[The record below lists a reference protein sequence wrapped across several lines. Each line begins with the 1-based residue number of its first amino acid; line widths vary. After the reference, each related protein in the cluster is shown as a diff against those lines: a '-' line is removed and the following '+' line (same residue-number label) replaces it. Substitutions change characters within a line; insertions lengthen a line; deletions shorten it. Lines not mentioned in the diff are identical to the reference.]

1 MARQIHQ
8 LTVRKIAALTAPGR
22 HADGGNLY
30 LVVSKGGAKKW
41 SFMWSRNGRQR
52 EMGLGSALSVSL
64 SRARERADQARRLLA
79 EGIDPLES
87 RVLART
93 VKDER
98 PTFGEIAE
106 GVLKKKG
113 EESRNQKHASQWRS
127 TLETYAGSLWNL
139 PVEDVDTNSIVEVL
153 QPIWLD
159 KNETA
164 SRLRGRIEAVLDAA
178 QAKGH
183 RPRNEANPARWKGH
197 LDKLLPKR
205 KKLARGHHAAMP
217 YADIPAFLKRLQ
229 TLEAVAARALE
240 FTILTAARS
249 GEVLGARWDEID
261 FEEQVWTVPAE
272 RMKAGREHRVPLC
285 RQAIAIMKSLEP
297 LRNGEFVFP
306 GQKQD
311 KPLSNMAMEMVLRR
325 MKVEDV
331 TVHGFRSSFRDWAG
345 NETEFPRELAE
356 AALAHVIGDK
366 AEQAYRRSDALERR
380 RALMNAWEVHIY
392 GQTFHSALFRT
403 QRNSAQ
409 IQ

>member
-1 MARQIHQ
+1 
-8 LTVRKIAALTAPGR
+8 
-22 HADGGNLY
+22 
-30 LVVSKGGAKKW
+30 
-41 SFMWSRNGRQR
+41 
-52 EMGLGSALSVSL
+52 MGLGSALSVSL
-64 SRARERADQARRLLA
+64 SRARKWADQARRLLA

-98 PTFGEIAE
+98 PIFGGIAE
-106 GVLKKKG
+106 GVLKKKE
-113 EESRNQKHASQWRS
+113 EESRNAKHAAQWRM
-127 TLETYAGSLWNL
+127 TLETYAQKLWSLA
-139 PVEDVDTNSIVEVL
+139 VEDVDTNSIVEVL

-205 KKLARGHHAAMP
+205 KKLARGHHAAMT

-229 TLEAVAARALE
+229 ALEAVAARALE

-356 AALAHVIGDK
+356 AALAHLIGD
-366 AEQAYRRSDALERR
+366 EVERAYRRSDALERR
-380 RALMNAWEVHIY
+380 RVLMDLWEGYCV
-392 GQTFHSALFRT
+392 GVTKKKVEA
-403 QRNSAQ
+403 
-409 IQ
+409 